1 MEAIEKV
8 LKEILN
14 ELKLIE
20 SKIDDQNAR
29 NSTQI
34 EDIQKT
40 LESIEGWQK
49 IIYEEI

>member
-1 MEAIEKV
+1 MEALEKV

-20 SKIDDQNAR
+20 SKIEDQNAR
-29 NSTQI
+29 SSVQMEEI
-34 EDIQKT
+34 HKT

-49 IIYEEI
+49 MIYEEI